1 MGYAVGKDWTNVS
14 FEIGRRQLR
23 EWRETNARRS
33 EEVVELWEHVV
44 SRSPSS
50 LGDELWIVYE
60 QVCVA
65 ALDCARLDLAS
76 ECIYALNHRFPRSN
90 RVLRL
95 QAMHHEAAEQ
105 FDTALALYERL
116 IEDDPTNNS
125 FRKRKVAVLLAQG
138 LRLDA
143 IRELNDYLKIFLNDS
158 EAWLQLSEL
167 FLAESDF
174 AKAAH
179 CLEECVLAAPLNTL
193 YLRRLADIRYTQGGQ
208 ENIELARAYYEQ
220 AAKLNPADLRAL
232 YGIVL
237 VSFLFIL
244 SVLLACTNYLVNH
257 MKGSGGER
265 KRDLIAASGS
275 AVDRIL
281 ARYEEAESMD
291 ENPNIPLVMDAV
303 KQMKTQLST
312 SK

>member
-1 MGYAVGKDWTNVS
+1 MGYTVGKDWTNVS
-14 FEIGRRQLR
+14 FETGRRQLR

-65 ALDCARLDLAS
+65 ALDCARLDLAG
-76 ECIYALNHRFPRSN
+76 ECISALNHRFPRSN

-95 QAMHHEAAEQ
+95 QAMHHEAADQ

-138 LRLDA
+138 LRLEA

-158 EAWLQLSEL
+158 EAWLKLSEL

-237 VSFLFIL
+237 
-244 SVLLACTNYLVNH
+244 CTNYLANH
-257 MKGSGGER
+257 LKGSGGEK
-265 KRDLIAASGS
+265 KRELVAAGGS

-281 ARYEEAESMD
+281 AKYEEIEGTD
-291 ENPNIPLVMDAV
+291 ENPNISLVMDAV

>member
-60 QVCVA
+60 Q
-65 ALDCARLDLAS
+65 
-76 ECIYALNHRFPRSN
+76 
-90 RVLRL
+90 
-95 QAMHHEAAEQ
+95 
-105 FDTALALYERL
+105 
-116 IEDDPTNNS
+116 
-125 FRKRKVAVLLAQG
+125 
-138 LRLDA
+138 
-143 IRELNDYLKIFLNDS
+143 
-158 EAWLQLSEL
+158 
-167 FLAESDF
+167 
-174 AKAAH
+174 
-179 CLEECVLAAPLNTL
+179 PLNTL

-237 VSFLFIL
+237 
-244 SVLLACTNYLVNH
+244 
-257 MKGSGGER
+257 
-265 KRDLIAASGS
+265 
-275 AVDRIL
+275 
-281 ARYEEAESMD
+281 AESMD

>member
-1 MGYAVGKDWTNVS
+1 MGKTGLTYRLKSTCYFFQV
-14 FEIGRRQLR
+14 GRRQLR
-23 EWRETNARRS
+23 EWRETSSRRS

-44 SRSPSS
+44 SRSPSF
-50 LGDELWIVYE
+50 LGDELWMVYE

-65 ALDCARLDLAS
+65 ALDCARLDLAG
-76 ECIYALNHRFPRSN
+76 ECISALNRRFPKSN

-105 FDTALALYERL
+105 FDTAMALYERL
-116 IEDDPTNNS
+116 IGEDPTNNS

-138 LRLDA
+138 LRLEA

-208 ENIELARAYYEQ
+208 ENIELAKAYYEQ
-220 AAKLNPADLRAL
+220 AVKLNPSDLRAL
-232 YGIVL
+232 YGIVIVRFEFHNHL
-237 VSFLFIL
+237 VSHY
-244 SVLLACTNYLVNH
+244 V
-257 MKGSGGER
+257 
-265 KRDLIAASGS
+265 
-275 AVDRIL
+275 
-281 ARYEEAESMD
+281 
-291 ENPNIPLVMDAV
+291 
-303 KQMKTQLST
+303 
-312 SK
+312 

>member
-1 MGYAVGKDWTNVS
+1 MGYADGKDWTNVS
-14 FEIGRRQLR
+14 FEVGRRQLR
-23 EWRETNARRS
+23 EWRETSSRRS

-44 SRSPSS
+44 SRSPSF
-50 LGDELWIVYE
+50 LGDELWMVYE

-65 ALDCARLDLAS
+65 ALDCARLDLAG
-76 ECIYALNHRFPRSN
+76 ECISALNRRFPKSN

-105 FDTALALYERL
+105 FDTAMALYERL
-116 IEDDPTNNS
+116 IEEDPTNNS

-138 LRLDA
+138 LRLEA

-208 ENIELARAYYEQ
+208 ENIELAKAYYEQ
-220 AAKLNPADLRAL
+220 AVKLNPSDLRAL
-232 YGIVL
+232 YGIV
-237 VSFLFIL
+237 I
-244 SVLLACTNYLVNH
+244 CTNYLTHH
-257 MKGSGGER
+257 MKGSGSDK
-265 KRDLIAASGS
+265 KRDSIGAGS
-275 AVDRIL
+275 SAIDKIL
-281 ARYEEAESMD
+281 ARYEEVESAD
-291 ENPNIPLVMDAV
+291 VNPKISLVIDSV
-303 KQMKTQLST
+303 KQMKTQLTT
-312 SK
+312 SNHY

>member
-1 MGYAVGKDWTNVS
+1 MTHFNAKLDDPNMGYAVGKDWTNVS
-14 FEIGRRQLR
+14 FENQQQLPTRHSSSAERLLANNGTVGRRQLR

-60 QVCVA
+60 Q
-65 ALDCARLDLAS
+65 
-76 ECIYALNHRFPRSN
+76 
-90 RVLRL
+90 
-95 QAMHHEAAEQ
+95 
-105 FDTALALYERL
+105 
-116 IEDDPTNNS
+116 S

-143 IRELNDYLKIFLNDS
+143 IRELNEYLKGDIVFQIFLNDS

-232 YGIVL
+232 YGTVL
-237 VSFLFIL
+237 
-244 SVLLACTNYLVNH
+244 CTNYLVNH

-265 KRDLIAASGS
+265 KRDLIATGGS
-275 AVDRIL
+275 AVDKIL
-281 ARYEEAESMD
+281 ARYEEAESID

>member
-1 MGYAVGKDWTNVS
+1 MGYSEGKDWTSVS
-14 FEIGRRQLR
+14 FEVGRRQLR
-23 EWRETNARRS
+23 EWRETNSRRS

-44 SRSPSS
+44 SRSPSCF
-50 LGDELWIVYE
+50 GDELWIVYE

-76 ECIYALNHRFPRSN
+76 ECISALKRRFPRSS
-90 RVLRL
+90 RVMRL
-95 QAMHHEAAEQ
+95 QAMHHEASEQ
-105 FDTALALYERL
+105 FDTALAFYERL

-138 LRLDA
+138 LRLEA

-193 YLRRLADIRYTQGGQ
+193 YLRRLADIRYTHGGQ
-208 ENIELARAYYEQ
+208 ENVELARAYYEQ
-220 AAKLNPADLRAL
+220 AVKLNPSDLRAL
-232 YGIVL
+232 YGIVIC
-237 VSFLFIL
+237 S
-244 SVLLACTNYLVNH
+244 NYLSNH
-257 MKGSGGER
+257 VKGSGGDK
-265 KRDLIAASGS
+265 KRDLTVAGGNAA
-275 AVDRIL
+275 DKIL
-281 ARYEEAESMD
+281 ARYEEVEASD
-291 ENPNIPLVMDAV
+291 RNPSISLVMDSV
-303 KQMKTQLST
+303 KQMKTQLTT

>member
-1 MGYAVGKDWTNVS
+1 MGYADGKDWTNVS
-14 FEIGRRQLR
+14 FETGRRQLR

-65 ALDCARLDLAS
+65 ALDCARLDLAG
-76 ECIYALNHRFPRSN
+76 ECISALNHRFPRSN

-95 QAMHHEAAEQ
+95 QAMHHEAADQ

-116 IEDDPTNNS
+116 IEEDPTNNS

-138 LRLDA
+138 MRLEA

-167 FLAESDF
+167 FLVESDF

-193 YLRRLADIRYTQGGQ
+193 QPNLILLICVLCMASSWSVIYSSCWTLH
-208 ENIELARAYYEQ
+208 
-220 AAKLNPADLRAL
+220 PL
-232 YGIVL
+232 YGVAVML
-237 VSFLFIL
+237 GW
-244 SVLLACTNYLVNH
+244 LACSKQSLIPDW
-257 MKGSGGER
+257 ER
-265 KRDLIAASGS
+265 CEKAI
-275 AVDRIL
+275 
-281 ARYEEAESMD
+281 
-291 ENPNIPLVMDAV
+291 N
-303 KQMKTQLST
+303 QLQKPIT
-312 SK
+312 VQTVCMHF